1 MSLYKE
7 YIPLRFDD
15 SILHKTIIKR
25 LKNLKTIVG
34 SIILYGPNG
43 CGKYILSRM
52 ILENSL
58 GMDIYNQRET
68 VITYG
73 KKSFMVYSSN
83 YHYEIYLK
91 DSYIK
96 SSELE
101 DFLEKIGQNRSIVH
115 NKQKIVIVKNS
126 EHLSIET
133 IFVIKKLIE
142 KQKLSFILLTNQ
154 LTSRFLDISSLFMC
168 IRVPLVEMNELVQ
181 FVKFIK
187 KKDKIKIVVK
197 DIKEI
202 IIQNKL
208 NISRILYN
216 LKIYSITGSI
226 EYKDILNKKL
236 DIILDLVYRKN
247 IYDITKIRKLLYDL
261 GSHNINRYEILK
273 YCFTKT
279 VSKLNTT
286 KKQIELL
293 EFTYEINNKLSH
305 SFRTIIHIEYYLIKL
320 MDFIE

>member
-7 YIPLRFDD
+7 YIPLKFDD
-15 SILHKTIIKR
+15 SILHKKIIKR
-25 LKNLKTIVG
+25 LKNLKTIIG

-43 CGKYILSRM
+43 SGKYILSRM
-52 ILENSL
+52 ILENIL
-58 GMDIYNQRET
+58 GMDIYNQTEI

-73 KKSFMVYSSN
+73 KKSFVVYSSN

-115 NKQKIVIVKNS
+115 NKAKIVIVKNS
-126 EHLSIET
+126 EYLSQET

-154 LTSRFLDISSLFMC
+154 LTSMFLDISSLFMC

-181 FVKFIK
+181 LIKDIK
-187 KKDKIKIVVK
+187 KKDKIKIFIK

-202 IIQNKL
+202 IIKNKL

-216 LKIYSITGSI
+216 LKIYSITGST
-226 EYKDILNKKL
+226 EYKDILNSKL
-236 DIILDLVYRKN
+236 DVILDLVYRKK
-247 IYDITKIRKLLYDL
+247 ISDISKIRKLLYDL
-261 GSHNINRYEILK
+261 ASHNINRYEILK

-279 VSKLNTT
+279 VAKLNTT
-286 KKQIELL
+286 KKKLELL
-293 EFTYEINNKLSH
+293 EFTSEINNKLSY
-305 SFRTIIHIEYYLIKL
+305 SFKTIIHIEYYLIKL